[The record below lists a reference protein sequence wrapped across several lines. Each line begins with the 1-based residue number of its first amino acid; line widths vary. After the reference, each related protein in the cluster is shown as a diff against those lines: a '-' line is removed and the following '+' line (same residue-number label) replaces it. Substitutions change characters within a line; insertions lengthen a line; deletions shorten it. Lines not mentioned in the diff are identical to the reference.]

1 MFQSSVTKVE
11 SKGAPI
17 DSLPLNRTHSDERL

>member
-1 MFQSSVTKVE
+1 MFQSSVKCE

-17 DSLPLNRTHSDERL
+17 DSLPLNRAHSDERL